1 MLLAADVDLRTA
13 GQVLGHSQVAQTA
26 QYSHVMA
33 DRKSI
38 VAARIE
44 ATMFGRRQNRTS
56 RR

>member
-44 ATMFGRRQNRTS
+44 ATMFGRRQKPD
-56 RR
+56 